1 MTETYMLTV
10 PREVGKKAIKVMI
23 EANDCK
29 KWIVAK
35 ETGKNGY
42 EHYQI
47 RLQTSNDLF
56 FHWCKDHIPKA
67 HVEACTDTWEYE
79 RKEGCYWSSQDT
91 PEIRSCRF
99 GQMRPNQVNFMKKI
113 QSQSDREVDVLVDPQ
128 GSWGKSWLTR
138 HLWETKQCY
147 YVPPTV
153 SSVQGLIQW
162 VASGYDG
169 EPIII
174 IDIPRSWKWS
184 DQLYTAIESIK
195 DGMVY
200 DTRYSAKMRDIWG
213 VKILV
218 FTNEIPKVSALSAD
232 RWRISVVG

>member
-23 EANDCK
+23 ETNDCK

-56 FHWCKDHIPKA
+56 FKWVKNHMPKA
-67 HVEACTDTWEYE
+67 HVEPCTDKWEYE
-79 RKEGCYWSSQDT
+79 RKEGQYWTSKDT
-91 PEIRSCRF
+91 ALIRQCRF
-99 GQMRPNQVNFMKKI
+99 GKPNKQQENFLKKLKT
-113 QSQSDREVDVLVDPQ
+113 QSDRQIDVIYDEK
-128 GSWGKSWLTR
+128 GGWGKSWLTR

-153 SSVQGLIQW
+153 STVQGH
-162 VASGYDG
+162 
-169 EPIII
+169 
-174 IDIPRSWKWS
+174 
-184 DQLYTAIESIK
+184 
-195 DGMVY
+195 
-200 DTRYSAKMRDIWG
+200 
-213 VKILV
+213 
-218 FTNEIPKVSALSAD
+218 
-232 RWRISVVG
+232 IS

>member
-1 MTETYMLTV
+1 MLTV

-47 RLQTSNDLF
+47 RLQTSNDQF
-56 FHWCKDHIPKA
+56 FHWVKDHMPKA

-113 QSQSDREVDVLVDPQ
+113 QSQSDREIDVLVDPK

-138 HLWETKQCY
+138 HLWETKQCC

-153 SSVQGLIQW
+153 STVQGLIQW

-184 DQLYTAIESIK
+184 EPLYTAIESIK
-195 DGMVY
+195 DGLVY
-200 DTRYSAKMRDIWG
+200 DTRYHAQMRDIWG
-213 VKILV
+213 VKV
-218 FTNEIPKVSALSAD
+218 VCMTNTMPKLDKLSAD

>member
-1 MTETYMLTV
+1 MTETYMLTL

-47 RLQTSNDLF
+47 RLQTSNDQF
-56 FHWCKDHIPKA
+56 FHWVKDHMPKA

-79 RKEGCYWSSQDT
+79 RKEGQYWTSQDT
-91 PEIRSCRF
+91 ALIRQSRF
-99 GQMRPNQVNFMKKI
+99 GKPNKQQENFLKMLKT
-113 QSQSDREVDVLVDPQ
+113 QSDRQIDVIYDEK
-128 GSWGKSWLTR
+128 GGWGKSWLTR

-184 DQLYTAIESIK
+184 EPLYTAIESIK

-213 VKILV
+213 VKV
-218 FTNEIPKVSALSAD
+218 VCMTNAMPKVDKLSAD